1 MLPHSERFYRWRR
14 LSCFLRNTCTIF
26 YCFFLP
32 FSNPSKQ
39 KASCW
44 SLEVSVRLGLKEL
57 LTSGDAQWALTW
69 QTLLGGA
76 FWIVTVKV
84 KVFYL
89 QNRWMIR
96 SYRVVGRLGE
106 RTNTIHVNQLPVLRW
121 WVVKISPLFG
131 CATGGWSIIFVSFV
145 KGVYFKHWSTSQW
158 DQHVFFIFGWLFNSF
173 VFWTCIW
180 VTWSKPPTI
189 ANHPMVGFWFP
200 VKGG

>member
-1 MLPHSERFYRWRR
+1 MLSGLWR
-14 LSCFLRNTCTIF
+14 
-26 YCFFLP
+26 
-32 FSNPSKQ
+32 
-39 KASCW
+39 
-44 SLEVSVRLGLKEL
+44 
-57 LTSGDAQWALTW
+57 W

-76 FWIVTVKV
+76 FWMLLSRLRYFIYKKVNDSIVQSRGTPWGRNKTWSNHVGLLG
-84 KVFYL
+84 YL
-89 QNRWMIR
+89 QVPIPPN
-96 SYRVVGRLGE
+96 L
-106 RTNTIHVNQLPVLRW
+106 NQLPVLRW

-189 ANHPMVGFWFP
+189 ANHPMVGFRFP
-200 VKGG
+200 VQGG